1 MSRIGRLPIPIPSGV
16 DVAVDGRAVTVKGP
30 KGSLAL
36 TVAEPISVV
45 SEDGVIRVTRPN
57 DEGRNRALHG
67 LSRTLIYNM
76 VTGVA
81 DLPGRVVGGVR
92 EALDAGDPTYVTLP
106 AVIEQ
111 LRPLSQLQTE
121 EYFLSTVVD
130 ATKPRLVGGI
140 GEEKLV
146 LVACGRVTAG
156 IDLSKIQEDD
166 IRSEGT
172 KVIITLP
179 APEIFGT
186 ALDDESGCT
195 YVYDHSHP
203 ILTEPSTEL
212 GTEARKLAV
221 ESFRQTALENG
232 ILEKAYLRAQEEI
245 ARLLLLAGY
254 ETVEYTDL
262 GDEILLPQE

>member
-1 MSRIGRLPIPIPSGV
+1 MSQLTPSDEPGRTPAAKRATLPADSPPTPPTPTYGEAPRISG
-16 DVAVDGRAVTVKGP
+16 A
-30 KGSLAL
+30 SILLAL
-36 TVAEPISVV
+36 LIVV
-45 SEDGVIRVTRPN
+45 VLASILGSCWLV
-57 DEGRNRALHG
+57 
-67 LSRTLIYNM
+67 YNM